1 MVIGLFLKNK
11 GHLPYISI
19 TYNPLF
25 YITFLK
31 TTGAKSPILG
41 LIKKSQQE
49 KSEKE
54 KKINGNGI
62 HIGDKKR

>member
-1 MVIGLFLKNK
+1 LGYFLKK
-11 GHLPYISI
+11 KSQLASI
-19 TYNPLF
+19 ATPCNPLF

-41 LIKKSQQE
+41 LIKKRPAR
-49 KSEKE
+49 KKRKR